1 MEEIMRT
8 FRSHYLEE
16 QRVDTTATA
25 SYTELYPA
33 LMFNNNYRPTSTE
46 DVKKFVYRCNIKDAR
61 SKNTFINMSGTDPDS
76 AQMYI
81 DKMAGFSP
89 TLIKTKLENAIGIT
103 NYLYDLH
110 ATKPIKDV
118 KWGFRDKPRGVPR
131 NHAGDIFINFK
142 DGTMVGVSLKAGTKK
157 SKEPLL
163 NSYVNTQYGKIGR
176 SDKIGGLEDALW
188 DNVYS
193 KLPGLPDEVTK
204 DNYMT
209 KKAVV
214 RQSYLDYYLDS
225 ESEADILYAVM
236 ARISREKFVEQLN
249 SLSLDE
255 FKSWIESNFNLQ
267 KPQTP
272 PLILVKAVKM
282 TAEQKGDGLQD
293 VLPMISGFKAKLNV
307 KSVQEWWIDLDTPDG
322 SKRLSMTIRSDAG
335 VRADKKL
342 SGLGKLGKF
351 TALKL
356 QYNGIS
362 DLS

>member
-1 MEEIMRT
+1 MKKFRT
-8 FRSHYLEE
+8 HYLEE
-16 QRVDTTATA
+16 KRVDTTATA
-25 SYTELYPA
+25 AYTELYPA
-33 LMFNNNYRPTSTE
+33 LMFNNNYRPTSAE
-46 DVKKFVYRCNIKDAR
+46 DVKKFVYRCNLKDAR
-61 SKNTFINMSGTDPDS
+61 SKKTFINMAGTDPAS

-81 DKMAGFSP
+81 DKMAGFTP

-110 ATKPIKDV
+110 ASKPIKDV

-131 NHAGDIFINFK
+131 NHAGDIFVNFQ
-142 DGTMVGVSLKAGTKK
+142 DGSMIGISLKAGTKK

-163 NSYVNTQYGKIGR
+163 NSYVNTQYKKIGKEDKL
-176 SDKIGGLEDALW
+176 SDLEGALW
-188 DNVYS
+188 DSVYS
-193 KLPGLPDEVTK
+193 KLPGLPDDVTK
-204 DNYMT
+204 DNYMS
-209 KKAVV
+209 KKAPV
-214 RQSYLDYYLDS
+214 RQAYLDYYLDS

-249 SLSLDE
+249 TLSLDE
-255 FKSWIESNFNLQ
+255 FKSWIGANFNLQ
-267 KPQTP
+267 KPQEP
-272 PLILVKAVKM
+272 PLVLVKAVKA

-293 VLPMISGFKAKLNV
+293 ALPMVTGFKAKLNT

-335 VRADKKL
+335 VRAGKKL
-342 SGLGKLGKF
+342 AGLGKLGKF

-362 DLS
+362 DLA